1 MELTLKQ
8 EEAVKIVK
16 QRFLDGEKQ
25 SVIGGYAGVGKA
37 QPINTIIPTPQGDK
51 RLGDLRV
58 GDYVYDR
65 FGKPTKILGVFPQGE
80 LPCYIVTFEDGRTTR
95 CNDQHLWSYYTSKGN
110 LSTKTLR
117 EMIDAGLK
125 YSGRGTYKFK
135 VPVSCP
141 VEYEHKDFKIDPYVM
156 GAFLGDGCCKE
167 RQLTISSED
176 EEIPQ
181 KIASL
186 INGICHKQSELNYS
200 WTFSPKDLSVLKKET
215 QTKFQTKDFFEDF
228 LKEVCVEAAE
238 KMIPDIYKKGSIEQR
253 FSLLQGLMDTD
264 GTICRTDNHRFNM
277 CFTSVSLTLI
287 EDIQEILWS
296 LGYQSTITQDKRVE
310 KYNTGE
316 CYTLNINIPN
326 EEKYKFFRLK
336 RKRDVG
342 LLAKDYHK
350 RKDYYK
356 TAIVNV
362 EKEPGSCPM
371 VCILVD
377 NIEHLYLTNDFIVT
391 HNTTVVKAVIQ
402 SLPHINPETDVV
414 YTSFTGKAVQVLQS
428 KGNHNVSTLH
438 KLLYEHVMM
447 PDGSFISTKK
457 SHINYKVVIVDE
469 ISMVPKKL
477 LDDLMS
483 HNVYVIALGDPMQLL
498 PVSKDQANGLL
509 DRPHVFLDQIMRQAA
524 ESEII
529 QLTMKIRNGDPIPY
543 TKGKEV
549 MVLKKTDLNEGMLAW
564 ADMTLCATNKTR
576 NLMNTTIRKMKGFEK
591 PIEEGE
597 KVICLQNYWRK
608 IAEGSEA
615 PLINGTIGYIH
626 NIFEQE
632 YRIPRWVGVQDNS
645 IPVLTA
651 DFSSEDGDKFGL
663 LDLDKTNLITGQP
676 YLTPEQNYKMFTN
689 KKTHGIIPHSF
700 AYGYCITTHRAQGSS
715 WNKVLVIEENFP
727 FDKEEHKRWL
737 YTSCTRPSEKL
748 VLIR

>member
-25 SVIGGYAGVGKA
+25 SVIGGYAGVGK
-37 QPINTIIPTPQGDK
+37 
-51 RLGDLRV
+51 
-58 GDYVYDR
+58 
-65 FGKPTKILGVFPQGE
+65 
-80 LPCYIVTFEDGRTTR
+80 
-95 CNDQHLWSYYTSKGN
+95 
-110 LSTKTLR
+110 ST
-117 EMIDAGLK
+117 A
-125 YSGRGTYKFK
+125 
-135 VPVSCP
+135 
-141 VEYEHKDFKIDPYVM
+141 
-156 GAFLGDGCCKE
+156 
-167 RQLTISSED
+167 
-176 EEIPQ
+176 
-181 KIASL
+181 
-186 INGICHKQSELNYS
+186 
-200 WTFSPKDLSVLKKET
+200 
-215 QTKFQTKDFFEDF
+215 
-228 LKEVCVEAAE
+228 
-238 KMIPDIYKKGSIEQR
+238 
-253 FSLLQGLMDTD
+253 
-264 GTICRTDNHRFNM
+264 
-277 CFTSVSLTLI
+277 
-287 EDIQEILWS
+287 
-296 LGYQSTITQDKRVE
+296 
-310 KYNTGE
+310 
-316 CYTLNINIPN
+316 
-326 EEKYKFFRLK
+326 
-336 RKRDVG
+336 
-342 LLAKDYHK
+342 
-350 RKDYYK
+350 
-356 TAIVNV
+356 
-362 EKEPGSCPM
+362 
-371 VCILVD
+371 
-377 NIEHLYLTNDFIVT
+377 
-391 HNTTVVKAVIQ
+391 VKAIIQ

-483 HNVYVIALGDPMQLL
+483 HKVYVIALGDPMQLP

-576 NLMNTTIRKMKGFEK
+576 NLMNATIRKMKGFEK

-608 IAEGSEA
+608 IAHDSEA

-626 NIFEQE
+626 NLFEQK
-632 YRIPRWVGVQDNS
+632 YHIPRWVGAQDNS
-645 IPVLTA
+645 IPILTA
-651 DFSSEDGDKFGL
+651 DFTSENEDKFGS

-689 KKTHGIIPHSF
+689 KRTRGVIPYSF